1 MSCLSLERLY
11 AYLERELSS
20 PENRDIEGHLAVCP
34 KCRDAVEERRRM
46 LQAIETLPAFDVPP
60 DFAKGVMDRISTAP
74 EKVKVSF
81 VHWLAAG
88 VAGFLAFS
96 AALAIFALLTGHGL
110 SQFFIRLNHGLWSYV
125 QVAVSGLAKF
135 AKFVI
140 LAFKIAGQFLQ
151 ELLESL
157 RAFASLISPEA
168 QVIFVCSSLLLVL
181 AGGLLLRRKFFL
193 EKDHEK

>member
-74 EKVKVSF
+74 AKVKVSF
-81 VHWLAAG
+81 VRWLAAG

-96 AALAIFALLTGHGL
+96 VALAIFALLTGHSL
-110 SQFFIRLNHGLWSYV
+110 SQFFIRLNRGLWSYV

-193 EKDHEK
+193 EKNHEK